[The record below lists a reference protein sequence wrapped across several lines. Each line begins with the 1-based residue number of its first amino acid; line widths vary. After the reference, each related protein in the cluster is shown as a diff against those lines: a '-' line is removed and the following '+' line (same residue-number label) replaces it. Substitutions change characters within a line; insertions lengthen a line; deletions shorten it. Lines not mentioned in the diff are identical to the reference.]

1 MNRREKILLGSFLA
15 VIAFWLGKPIFDAQF
30 TIPLSKRI
38 RDLKE
43 VQSRVGTAEEG
54 EIQVLVAGK
63 RLKDWRDRSFPPDV
77 LTAQSQYCEW
87 ITDLARLSGFQPDET
102 LVVNPGAKPS
112 SKGALTPIDITLK
125 GEANLQA
132 ISRFLYHFHRTDL
145 LQRITNVDVM
155 SPTAEGNPNHGVT
168 IKLQGLAVAGAP
180 KRSRLFSRTTLQTAT
195 QSDDTQIAVT
205 SNSGFPK
212 LPGFQIRI
220 GEEFLTVTEIDQ
232 NQWTVQRGQQA
243 TQADD
248 YDADVDVELAPRRT
262 IQARLNKAVKSDETT
277 IQVADHVA
285 FPIIGGFQVRLGE
298 EILSVSSIQGTQW
311 SVRRGVE
318 DSQAVSHKRN
328 SIILLETQLPEYVQA
343 ATPDNPFV
351 KPPRPKQYK
360 PKLEIK
366 DQLVIRGT
374 PLKAQAKFSNLNP
387 KLGSPQY
394 QLDQAAPQGLTIDEK
409 TGLLTWEPTDDVVSE
424 EYAFTV
430 SASQTEAPEVLFSE
444 KITVTLRDP
453 NEAPILEV
461 VDAQEIYLGQ
471 TVAFAAKAT
480 DADQHKL
487 TFSLEKG
494 SPNGAS
500 IEEDTGQFTWAPTL
514 QTNPGEYKA
523 TVVVTDNGSPQTSSK
538 KTVTIKVVEDA
549 SQFTFLIASIVQDDQ
564 REAWLYNRADN
575 QRMVLFEGDR
585 FAVGSIEAKVVSI
598 DNTALV
604 FRRNDDTIR
613 IELGQ
618 SMQAGQPV
626 KASPKTAATGEATT
640 NSDGDP
646 PAQN

>member
-1 MNRREKILLGSFLA
+1 MNMNRREKILLGSFLA

-30 TIPLSKRI
+30 TEPLNQRKSQLKALQTRI
-38 RDLKE
+38 
-43 VQSRVGTAEEG
+43 GTAEDD
-54 EIQVLVAGK
+54 EIQVLVATK
-63 RLKDWRDRSFPPDV
+63 RLEGWRDRSFPPDV

-87 ITDLARLSGFQPDET
+87 ITELARLSGFQPDDT
-102 LVVNPGAKPS
+102 LVVKPGAKPS
-112 SKGALTPIDITLK
+112 PRGAFTPISVDLA

-145 LQRITNVDVM
+145 LQRIANVDIL
-155 SPTAEGNPNHGVT
+155 SPTAEGNPNHEVR
-168 IKLQGLAVAGAP
+168 IRLQGLAIAGAP

-195 QSDDTQIAVT
+195 QAADTQIAVT

-212 LPGFQIRI
+212 VPGFQIRI
-220 GEEFLTVTEIDQ
+220 GEEFLTVTEIRQ
-232 NQWTVQRGQQA
+232 NNWTVQRGREA
-243 TQADD
+243 TEAND

-262 IQARLNKAVKSDETT
+262 IQAHLNKAVKADETT
-277 IQVADHVA
+277 IQVADQVA
-285 FPIIGGFQVRLGE
+285 FPVIGGFHVRLGE

-318 DSQAVSHKRN
+318 NTQAVAHKRN
-328 SIILLETQLPEYVQA
+328 SIILLETQLPEYILA
-343 ATPDNPFV
+343 ATQDNPFV
-351 KPPRPKQYK
+351 KPSRPKQYK

-387 KLGSPQY
+387 NLGSPQY

-430 SASQTEAPEVLFSE
+430 SASQAEAPEVLFSE

-453 NEAPILEV
+453 NEPPILEV
-461 VDAQEIYLGQ
+461 VDTQEIYLGQ
-471 TVAFAAKAT
+471 TLAVAAKAT

-487 TFSLEKG
+487 TFSLDKG

-500 IEEDTGQFTWAPTL
+500 IEEGTGQFTWSPTL

-523 TVVVTDNGSPQTSSK
+523 TVVVTDDGSPQTSSK
-538 KTVTIKVVEDA
+538 KTVTITVVEDA

-564 REAWLYNRADN
+564 REAWLYNRADI
-575 QRMVLFEGDR
+575 QRMVLFGGDR

-598 DNTALV
+598 DDTALV
-604 FRRNDDTIR
+604 FRHNDDTIR

-618 SMQAGQPV
+618 
-626 KASPKTAATGEATT
+626 
-640 NSDGDP
+640 
-646 PAQN
+646 